1 MDDSTKRGDHWWS
14 ILNVKPKKDLF
25 FFDSFGYDALKN
37 FIITDDKKTVQ
48 KILNRIKTMDQKD
61 SKLTL
66 VKIRFS
72 VKAYKNLFDRDI
84 EKLNDTARDF
94 FLFYKK
100 LC

>member
-1 MDDSTKRGDHWWS
+1 MDDSTKSGDHWWS
-14 ILNVKPKKDLF
+14 ILNIKPKKDLF

-66 VKIRFS
+66 VKIRFY
-72 VKAYKNLFDRDI
+72 VKAYKNLSDRDI

-94 FLFYKK
+94 FIL
-100 LC
+100 